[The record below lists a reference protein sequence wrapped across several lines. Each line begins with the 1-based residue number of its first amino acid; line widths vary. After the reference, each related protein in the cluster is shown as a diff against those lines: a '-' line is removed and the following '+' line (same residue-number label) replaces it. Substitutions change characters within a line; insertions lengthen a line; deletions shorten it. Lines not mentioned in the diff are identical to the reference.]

1 MNRDRTGKTVNGQL
15 PPGADLD
22 RLEDQARR
30 LQRAHR
36 SASPFVVDRLRR
48 HLRRFTGASDH
59 EIRSAPLP
67 LRDARQVIARELGF
81 RGWSA
86 LERRAGTKGDDSRN
100 PRAEVGTRLGPYERQ
115 AADLHARRPEG
126 CLDQARYDVA
136 RRHGFPTWWRLV
148 AAVDRA
154 RQAALPVR
162 ACPADPGW
170 DLKREARD
178 LLRAARRGDPAA
190 LQRFRD
196 SLLPFAETPDDE
208 LAAAVVLRQARY
220 VLEAEY
226 GGGDPSAQ
234 RETPAQVRAWRERL
248 WASHDRRASSRRT
261 RAQMSPRERAFVEAA
276 MGDWRRPHR
285 ASLPRLRVLGAEDP
299 SPIAAAGPAAL
310 AMALAWE
317 GGEPIVRFLLEQGA
331 RLDHEPGT
339 FGPMDG
345 AVWTGCL
352 ESVRLLLKAGGA
364 PDPAE
369 AAVEPPHGG
378 LASHRTPLH
387 TAAWLA
393 QPEMTEV
400 LLEHGAA
407 RTIEARLGED
417 GSTPLQRAVLA
428 NNWPTADPWARRDPN
443 GRSNHRSGREVAA
456 LLLEYGARY
465 DIWSACGL
473 EDAWRV
479 EQLLREDPALVRAG
493 DPSGFTPLHWAAKQG
508 ALDCS
513 RLLLDADADVNADSN
528 SLKTPLHQAAV
539 AHQNMVLLPSN
550 VDLMALLI
558 EAGADVDARD
568 SKGRTPLF
576 LACQGGYDLNAE
588 YLILLGA
595 RTTIRNHKGKS
606 PLDVAAKGCRYL
618 KGGRRGI

>member
-1 MNRDRTGKTVNGQL
+1 MSRQL

-36 SASPFVVDRLRR
+36 SGSPFVTGRLRR
-48 HLRRFTGASDH
+48 HLPRFAGAPDH

-81 RGWSA
+81 RGWSG
-86 LERRAGTKGDDSRN
+86 LERRAGPKGGDSRN
-100 PRAEVGTRLGPYERQ
+100 PRAEVGTRLAPYERQ
-115 AADLHARRPEG
+115 AAALHARHREG
-126 CLDQARYDVA
+126 CLDQARHDIA

-170 DLKREARD
+170 EREARE
-178 LLRAARRGDPAA
+178 LLKAARGGSPAA

-208 LAAAVVLRQARY
+208 LAAAVGPRQARY

-226 GGGDPSAQ
+226 RGDPEAQ

-248 WASHDRRASSRRT
+248 WASHDRQASSRRT
-261 RAQMSPRERAFVEAA
+261 RAQMSPREQAFVEAA

-285 ASLPRLRVLGAEDP
+285 ASLPRLRALAAEDP
-299 SPIAAAGPAAL
+299 ALIAGAGPAAL
-310 AMALAWE
+310 ARALSWE

-339 FGPMDG
+339 FGPLDG

-352 ESVRLLLKAGGA
+352 ESVRLLLEAGGG

-473 EDAWRV
+473 DDAWRV
-479 EQLLREDPALVRAG
+479 EQLLREDRGMAKARDA
-493 DPSGFTPLHWAAKQG
+493 SGFTPLHWAAKQG
-508 ALDCS
+508 ALECA
-513 RLLLDADADVNADSN
+513 RLLLDAGADVNADSN

-558 EAGADVDARD
+558 EAGADVDAQD

-576 LACQGGYDLNAE
+576 LACQGGYDLNAG

-595 RTTIRNHKGKS
+595 RTTIRNRKGKS

-618 KGGRRGI
+618 KVAGEG

>member
-1 MNRDRTGKTVNGQL
+1 MSRQL

-30 LQRAHR
+30 LQRAYR
-36 SASPFVVDRLRR
+36 SGSPFVTGRLRR
-48 HLRRFTGASDH
+48 HLRRFAGAPDH

-67 LRDARQVIARELGF
+67 LRDARQVVARELGF
-81 RGWSA
+81 RGWSG
-86 LERRAGTKGDDSRN
+86 LERRAGPKGGDSRN
-100 PRAEVGTRLGPYERQ
+100 PRAEVGTRLAPYERQ
-115 AADLHARRPEG
+115 AAELHARHREG
-126 CLDQARYDVA
+126 CLDQARHDVA
-136 RRHGFPTWWRLV
+136 RRHGFPSWWRLV

-170 DLKREARD
+170 DLKREARE
-178 LLRAARRGDPAA
+178 LLKAARGGSPAA

-196 SLLPFAETPDDE
+196 SLLPFADTPDAE
-208 LAAAVVLRQARY
+208 LAAAVGPRQARY

-226 GGGDPSAQ
+226 RGDPEAQ

-248 WASHDRRASSRRT
+248 WASHDRQVSSRRT
-261 RAQMSPRERAFVEAA
+261 RAQMSPREQAFVEAA

-285 ASLPRLRVLGAEDP
+285 ASLPRLRALAAEDP
-299 SPIAAAGPAAL
+299 ALIAGAGPAAL
-310 AMALAWE
+310 ARALSWE
-317 GGEPIVRFLLEQGA
+317 AGEPIVRFLLEQGA
-331 RLDHEPGT
+331 RLGHEPGT
-339 FGPMDG
+339 FGPLDG

-352 ESVRLLLKAGGA
+352 ESVRLLLEAGGG

-473 EDAWRV
+473 DDVLRV
-479 EQLLREDPALVRAG
+479 GQLLREDRGMAKARDA
-493 DPSGFTPLHWAAKQG
+493 SGFTPLHWAAKQG

-513 RLLLDADADVNADSN
+513 RLLLDAGADVNSDSN

-558 EAGADVDARD
+558 EAGADVDAQD

-576 LACQGGYDLNAE
+576 LACQGGYDLNAG

-595 RTTIRNHKGKS
+595 RTTIRNRKGKS

-618 KGGRRGI
+618 KVAGEG

>member
-1 MNRDRTGKTVNGQL
+1 MSRQL

-36 SASPFVVDRLRR
+36 SGSPFVTGRLRR
-48 HLRRFTGASDH
+48 HLPRFAGAPDH

-81 RGWSA
+81 RGWSG
-86 LERRAGTKGDDSRN
+86 LEGRAGPKGGDSRN
-100 PRAEVGTRLGPYERQ
+100 PRAEVGTRLAPYERQ
-115 AADLHARRPEG
+115 AADLHARHREG
-126 CLDQARYDVA
+126 CLDPARHDIA
-136 RRHGFPTWWRLV
+136 RRHGFHTWWRLV

-154 RQAALPVR
+154 RQVALPVR

-170 DLKREARD
+170 DLKREARE
-178 LLRAARRGDPAA
+178 LLKAARGGSPAA

-208 LAAAVVLRQARY
+208 LAAAVGPRQARY

-226 GGGDPSAQ
+226 RGDPEAQ

-248 WASHDRRASSRRT
+248 WASHDRQASSRRT
-261 RAQMSPRERAFVEAA
+261 RAQMSPREQAFVEAA

-285 ASLPRLRVLGAEDP
+285 ASLPRLRALAAEDP
-299 SPIAAAGPAAL
+299 ALIADAGPAAL
-310 AMALAWE
+310 ARALSWE
-317 GGEPIVRFLLEQGA
+317 AGEPIVRFLLEQGA

-339 FGPMDG
+339 FGPLDG

-352 ESVRLLLKAGGA
+352 ESVRLLLEAGGG

-473 EDAWRV
+473 DDVWRV

-513 RLLLDADADVNADSN
+513 RLLLDAGADVNADSN

-576 LACQGGYDLNAE
+576 LACQGGYDLNAG

-595 RTTIRNHKGKS
+595 RTTIRNRKGKS

-618 KGGRRGI
+618 KGGQRGI

>member
-1 MNRDRTGKTVNGQL
+1 MSGQL

-30 LQRAHR
+30 LHRAHR
-36 SASPFVVDRLRR
+36 SASPFVTGRLRR
-48 HLRRFTGASDH
+48 HLPRFTGAPDH
-59 EIRSAPLP
+59 EIRSASLP

-81 RGWSA
+81 RGWSS
-86 LERRAGTKGDDSRN
+86 LERRAGAKGGDSRN
-100 PRAEVGTRLGPYERQ
+100 PRAEVGTRLAPYERQ
-115 AADLHARRPEG
+115 AADLHARHREG
-126 CLDQARYDVA
+126 CLDQARHDVA
-136 RRHGFPTWWRLV
+136 RRHGFHTWWRLV

-154 RQAALPVR
+154 RQAPLPVR
-162 ACPADPGW
+162 ACPSDPAW
-170 DLKREARD
+170 DLKREARE
-178 LLRAARRGDPAA
+178 LLKAARGGSPAA

-226 GGGDPSAQ
+226 RGDPEAQ

-248 WASHDRRASSRRT
+248 WASHDRQASSRRT
-261 RAQMSPRERAFVEAA
+261 RAQMSLREQAFVEAA

-285 ASLPRLRVLGAEDP
+285 ASLPRLRALAAED
-299 SPIAAAGPAAL
+299 SALIAGAGPAAL
-310 AMALAWE
+310 ARALSWE

-339 FGPMDG
+339 FGPLDG

-352 ESVRLLLKAGGA
+352 ESVRLLLEAGGA

-428 NNWPTADPWARRDPN
+428 NNWPTTDPWARRDPN

-473 EDAWRV
+473 DDAWRV

-508 ALDCS
+508 ALECA
-513 RLLLDADADVNADSN
+513 RMLLDVGADVNADSN
-528 SLKTPLHQAAV
+528 SLKMPLHQAAV

-576 LACQGGYDLNAE
+576 LACQGGYDLNAG

-595 RTTIRNHKGKS
+595 RTTIRNRKGKS

-618 KGGRRGI
+618 KGGQRGI

>member
-1 MNRDRTGKTVNGQL
+1 MKADL
-15 PPGADLD
+15 PPGAGLD

-30 LQRAHR
+30 LHRAHR
-36 SASPFVVDRLRR
+36 SSSPFVAGRLRR
-48 HLRRFTGASDH
+48 HLRRFWGSSDH

-81 RGWSA
+81 RGWSG
-86 LERRAGTKGDDSRN
+86 LERRAGPKGGDSRN
-100 PRAEVGTRLGPYERQ
+100 PRAEVGTRLAPYERH
-115 AADLHARRPEG
+115 AADLQARRPEG
-126 CLDQARYDVA
+126 SLDPARHDVA
-136 RRHGFPTWWRLV
+136 RRHGFHTWWRLV

-162 ACPADPGW
+162 VCPADPGW

-178 LLRAARRGDPAA
+178 LLRAARRGSPAD
-190 LQRFRD
+190 LQRIRD
-196 SLLPFAETPDDE
+196 SLLHFAQTPDDE
-208 LAAAVVLRQARY
+208 LAAAVGLRQARY
-220 VLEAEY
+220 VLVAEY
-226 GGGDPSAQ
+226 GGDPEAQ
-234 RETPAQVRAWRERL
+234 RETPDQVRAWRERL
-248 WASHDRRASSRRT
+248 WESHDRLASPRRT
-261 RAQMSPRERAFVEAA
+261 RAQMSPKEQAFVEAA

-285 ASLPRLRVLGAEDP
+285 ASLPRLRALAAEDP
-299 SPIAAAGPAAL
+299 SLIAAAGPVAL

-317 GGEPIVRFLLEQGA
+317 GGEPIVRFLLEQGT
-331 RLDHEPGT
+331 RLDHEPGI

-352 ESVRLLLKAGGA
+352 ESVRLLLEAGGA
-364 PDPAE
+364 PDPAGV
-369 AAVEPPHGG
+369 AVEPPHGG

-393 QPEMTEV
+393 QPEMTEI

-456 LLLEYGARY
+456 LLLEYGAGY

-473 EDAWRV
+473 DDVWRV
-479 EQLLREDPALVRAG
+479 AQLLREDPGMANAG
-493 DPSGFTPLHWAAKQG
+493 DASGYTPLHWAAKQG
-508 ALDCS
+508 ALGCA
-513 RLLLDADADVNADSN
+513 RLLLDAGAEVDPDSN

-539 AHQNMVLLPSN
+539 AHQNMAFLPSN

-558 EAGADVDARD
+558 EAGADVDAQD

-595 RTTIRNHKGKS
+595 RTTIRNRKGKS
-606 PLDVAAKGCRYL
+606 PLDVAAKGCRHL
-618 KGGRRGI
+618 KDERRAI